1 MARVSPS
8 DVLRGAPPATP
19 DYGDGGRRGGPAR
32 RAGITGIVVACA
44 AIVMLFAALTSAMI
58 VRRGLG
64 GDWQTLTLP
73 GILWVNTGVLL
84 ASSFAVERARRAL
97 RQGRRE
103 AFNHLWLAGTVLG
116 FLFLA
121 GQYAAWRQLVAA
133 GVYLATNP
141 SSSFFYLFTVAHA
154 LHLAGGLLALVFIT
168 IWAWRLRLGPGRRT
182 AVDVSAFYWHFMD
195 GLWIYLLLLFRFW
208 G

>member
-1 MARVSPS
+1 MARTSPA
-8 DVLRGAPPATP
+8 DVLHAPPP
-19 DYGDGGRRGGPAR
+19 VGPRDDGGSGGGAAR

-44 AIVMLFAALTSAMI
+44 SIVMLFAALTSAMI

-64 GDWQTLTLP
+64 GDWQSLALP
-73 GILWVNTGVLL
+73 GILWVNTAVLL
-84 ASSFAVERARRAL
+84 ASSVVLERARRAL

-103 AFNHLWLAGTVLG
+103 AFNHLWLTGTLLG

-121 GQYAAWRQLVAA
+121 GQYAAWRRLAAA
-133 GVYLATNP
+133 GIYLSTNP

-154 LHLAGGLLALVFIT
+154 LHLAGGLLALVYIAVC
-168 IWAWRLRLGPGRRT
+168 AWRLRLGPGKRT
-182 AVDVSAFYWHFMD
+182 AVDVSALYWHFMD

>member
-1 MARVSPS
+1 
-8 DVLRGAPPATP
+8 
-19 DYGDGGRRGGPAR
+19 
-32 RAGITGIVVACA
+32 
-44 AIVMLFAALTSAMI
+44 
-58 VRRGLG
+58 
-64 GDWQTLTLP
+64 
-73 GILWVNTGVLL
+73 
-84 ASSFAVERARRAL
+84 
-97 RQGRRE
+97 
-103 AFNHLWLAGTVLG
+103 VLG

-121 GQYAAWRQLVAA
+121 GQYAAWRQLVAT

-141 SSSFFYLFTVAHA
+141 SSSFFYVFTVAHA

-168 IWAWRLRLGPGRRT
+168 VWAWRLQLGPGRRT